1 MWLWLMNRA
10 QNNVKLCSL
19 LSESDTDNFAEQL
32 LKDTILEI
40 FINPKW
46 HKSGFTG
53 ASQVAQW

>member
-1 MWLWLMNRA
+1 MNRA

-46 HKSGFTG
+46 HKSGFME

>member
-1 MWLWLMNRA
+1 MNRA
-10 QNNVKLCSL
+10 QNNGKLCSL

-53 ASQVAQW
+53 ASLVAQW